1 MLHVSVAQFFSISQ
15 NSMCEP
21 SFTKT
26 RVHRLYCKVR
36 YCLCEIRSKNRNFST
51 PSEFDF
57 FFFVV
62 PTIQVLI
69 TYEQVTLNARSYSS
83 CKPTMYRTLA
93 ASHGTGKSTVWNGVI
108 WWDCI
113 LCTVGTGLMRSVLSI
128 MALHQQLHEC

>member
-1 MLHVSVAQFFSISQ
+1 VNLHLPRHVYTGCIARFGTVYVKFGLKIGIFPLRPNLTS
-15 NSMCEP
+15 
-21 SFTKT
+21 
-26 RVHRLYCKVR
+26 
-36 YCLCEIRSKNRNFST
+36 
-51 PSEFDF
+51 

-83 CKPTMYRTLA
+83 CKATMYRTLA